1 MEEIYYMKAYRK
13 GTALFLF
20 CLLII
25 EAAIAGTV
33 TAAIAEEK
41 TIAYHTI
48 SAKATDKVLD
58 LGNYQVTDLE
68 EFIAFIDQLPAL
80 KKVDMYES
88 TLNASQLETLSK
100 RYPNI
105 LFGWTLKIGDHM
117 VRTDATAFSTLHNH
131 KSPAHTSADV
141 EVLKYCKNLL
151 ALDLGHNAITDISF
165 LEELP
170 NLRILILGRNRIKDT
185 SPIGK
190 LKDLEYLELFS
201 AGASEISSLK
211 NCTKLMDLNI
221 SNNKI
226 MDLSPILKL
235 PNLERLWLCGSQ
247 NGILNRD
254 SFSKKQQQD
263 ITAQVTPGC
272 LVNFTGA
279 GTQAGWRNHSR
290 YIILS
295 EIFQTGV
302 YRPW

>member
-1 MEEIYYMKAYRK
+1 MKAYRK

-25 EAAIAGTV
+25 ETAMAGTI
-33 TAAIAEEK
+33 TAAIAEEAK
-41 TIAYHTI
+41 TVAYHTI
-48 SAKATDKVLD
+48 SARTTDTFLD

-68 EFIAFIDQLPAL
+68 EFIAFIDQMPAL

-88 TLNASQLETLSK
+88 TLNASQLETLSQ

-105 LFGWTLKIGDHM
+105 LFGWTLTIGDHT

-141 EVLKYCKNLL
+141 EVIKYCKNLL

-201 AGASEISSLK
+201 AGVTDISSLK

-226 MDLSPILKL
+226 MDLSPVLML

-247 NGILNRD
+247 NGILNRN
-254 SFSKKQQQD
+254 SFTKKQQQE
-263 ITAQVTPGC
+263 IVAQVIPSC

-279 GTQAGWRNHSR
+279 GTQAGWRNHPR
-290 YIILS
+290 YIVLS

-302 YRPW
+302 YRPWQ